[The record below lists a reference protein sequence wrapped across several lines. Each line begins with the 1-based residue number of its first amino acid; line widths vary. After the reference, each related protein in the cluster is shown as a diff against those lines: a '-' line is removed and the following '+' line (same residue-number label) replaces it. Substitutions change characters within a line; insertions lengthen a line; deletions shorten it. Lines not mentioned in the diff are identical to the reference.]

1 MLLPIDALRLTRKN
15 MKERQWRLE
24 GYFHTIHEKPPLA
37 PALLLNT
44 GQVWAHNTTF
54 DKITS
59 CSYFYFP
66 NEVKLFKWSITFLN
80 PPEDGRNAAPC
91 HSGLQDGLPYQQRP
105 WAISRPLE
113 TIQWVRSQIRK
124 YWPRD
129 SQKVSERW
137 GLWGHYKWLQDESK
151 EARVI
156 QVLEALAGVR
166 LSSLPVTPKPRNP
179 WPTPIWSPLRHS
191 GIPHSAHWV
200 IGCGK

>member
-15 MKERQWRLE
+15 MKERQGRLE
-24 GYFHTIHEKPPLA
+24 GYFHTIHEKPHLA

-44 GQVWAHNTTF
+44 GQVCAHSTTF

-91 HSGLQDGLPYQQRP
+91 HSGLQDGLPHQQRP

-113 TIQWVRSQIRK
+113 TIHWVRSQIRK

-129 SQKVSERW
+129 SKRSVKDGASEDITNDSRMSPRRRVW
-137 GLWGHYKWLQDESK
+137 LKYWKPWQGSDCHPCQSRQSPEIHGPHQYGLHSDILAFPTVHTES
-151 EARVI
+151 
-156 QVLEALAGVR
+156 
-166 LSSLPVTPKPRNP
+166 
-179 WPTPIWSPLRHS
+179 
-191 GIPHSAHWV
+191 
-200 IGCGK
+200 